1 MEDDEDEEYELQM
14 SQGVKLSAY
23 ISKFEDIVERFAR
36 MEVQCEDDM
45 HVYNQQAIASSSK
58 NE

>member
-14 SQGVKLSAY
+14 LQGVKLSTY
-23 ISKFEDIVERFAR
+23 ISKFEDVAERLAR
-36 MEVQCEDDM
+36 MEMQREDDM